1 MADNQYD
8 AIVIGA
14 GHNGMVAAGYLA
26 RDGLK
31 VLVVE
36 RLDKIGG
43 AVTTDEFAPGYLGPM
58 CSYVCHALQGRV
70 IDDLKLREHGFEI
83 IPESGSVGWTSFGIH
98 PFPDGTYIGGPEVK
112 SPLDQANQL
121 RQFSENDARRF
132 FDWVDFWE
140 RSVSVFAPYFL
151 TEPPTLSD
159 VMHGVRGTRNEEVL
173 EKIVTWSLL
182 DLIEDHFEHP
192 NVQANFLRSPEM
204 DPASPG
210 SMMSTAILGIGR
222 QGRPEDRGIP
232 RMSMG
237 TIADSMASSI
247 RSMGVEIRTG
257 SPVDKVLVE
266 DGEARGVRLA
276 NGEEIRSFMV
286 VSNADPKRTFNTLF
300 DEGQIREA
308 TMQQVNRWKTQ
319 AGCVKFLAALKE
331 LPDLSGYLGEGYDT
345 SQVSHISISP
355 SVEYHR
361 QSWMDCQSGKP
372 SSSPV
377 MSIQLTSVIEPN
389 LVRRGDGHVLSNW
402 VLYYPGTPNE
412 GSWSEMRDEIGEQ
425 IIDGITEYAPNF
437 RDSLIEW
444 SVQTPE
450 DIQTRVGMTDGN
462 IRHLDMIPSQLLSQ
476 RQPYRTEVRNF
487 YMCGAGT
494 HPLGEVT
501 GAPGHNAAHAILR
514 DLERIAF

>member
-1 MADNQYD
+1 MPDNQYD

-14 GHNGMVAAGYLA
+14 GHNGMVTAGYLA

-31 VLVVE
+31 VLVLE

-58 CSYVCHALQGRV
+58 CSYVCHVLQGKV
-70 IDDLKLREHGFEI
+70 IDDLKLRDHGFEI
-83 IPESGSVGWTSFGIH
+83 LPNTHRVSGISFGIH
-98 PFPDGTYIGGPEVK
+98 PFPDGTYIGGPEIQ
-112 SPLDQANQL
+112 SPLDQANQF
-121 RQFSENDARRF
+121 RQFSDNDARRF
-132 FDWVDFWE
+132 FDWLDFWE
-140 RSVSVFAPYFL
+140 QAISIFSPYFM
-151 TEPPTLSD
+151 TDPPTLAD
-159 VMHGVRGTRNEEVL
+159 VMQSVKGTRNEEVL

-192 NVQANFLRSPEM
+192 NVQANFLGFPEM
-204 DPASPG
+204 DVTSPG
-210 SMMSTAILGIGR
+210 NMMSQAILGIGR
-222 QGRPEDRGIP
+222 EGRSEDRGIP

-266 DGEARGVRLA
+266 DGEAKGVRLA
-276 NGEEIRSFMV
+276 NGEEIHSFMV

-300 DEGQIREA
+300 ESGDIQDSTI
-308 TMQQVNRWKTQ
+308 QKVNRWKTQ
-319 AGCVKFLAALKE
+319 AGCVKFLAAIKE
-331 LPDLSGYLGEGYDT
+331 LPDLSRYLGDGYDPM
-345 SQVSHISISP
+345 SVSYIGIDP

-361 QSWMDCQSGKP
+361 QSWADCEAGRP
-372 SSSPV
+372 SSSPI
-377 MSIQLTSVIEPN
+377 MSIQLTSVSEPN
-389 LVRRGDGHVLSNW
+389 LVRRGEGHVLSDW

-412 GSWSEMRDEIGEQ
+412 GSWADMRDEIGER
-425 IIDGITEYAPNF
+425 IIDVITEYAPNF

-514 DLERIAF
+514 DLERIAH

>member
-83 IPESGSVGWTSFGIH
+83 IPGSGSLGWTSFGIH

-159 VMHGVRGTRNEEVL
+159 VMHSVRGTRNEEVL
-173 EKIVTWSLL
+173 EKIITWSLL

-402 VLYYPGTPNE
+402 VPVLPGHTERGVLVRDAGRDRRADHRRHHRVRSELPGQPDRVVCADAGGYPDQGWDDGRQHPTP
-412 GSWSEMRDEIGEQ
+412 GHD
-425 IIDGITEYAPNF
+425 
-437 RDSLIEW
+437 
-444 SVQTPE
+444 PE
-450 DIQTRVGMTDGN
+450 PATVAAAAVPHRGA
-462 IRHLDMIPSQLLSQ
+462 QLLH
-476 RQPYRTEVRNF
+476 VRRG
-487 YMCGAGT
+487 YASAGRG
-494 HPLGEVT
+494 HRGS
-501 GAPGHNAAHAILR
+501 GHNAAHAILR